1 MTDGPKRLRTSSN
14 DALLTGL
21 LEVAREER
29 PSAAALQRALIAVG
43 GAGVALTAS
52 SGSAAAATSASA
64 SGATS
69 AAAGSSVGGAAAGAS
84 GAGVSGA
91 GVSGAVVSG
100 AGVSGAGVSGA
111 VVSGGGAAGTALGTT
126 GVAAK
131 LTFGSSVVAVGK
143 WVGIGAVGIGVATQA
158 PEWTRDAMTGSSEQA
173 AAVGTATISDTRT
186 VDATAG
192 QPGLRLAPR
201 GELPSGFPSGAPSA
215 ESPADQHADPAE
227 NGVAATGGHEVARG
241 AKGSSG
247 DRAFERLPSIE
258 RSGAATGTRSVPE
271 VTTVGADEAIAAELQ
286 LVDAARSSLQGGA
299 PQTALSLL
307 DGYERTFPRRQLIV
321 EVVVLRMEAAHALGQ
336 THRAA
341 GFARRVLGMAGS
353 SPHAARAKEVLR
365 VAEQSEQRETEH

>member
-100 AGVSGAGVSGA
+100 
-111 VVSGGGAAGTALGTT
+111 GGAAGTALGTT

-173 AAVGTATISDTRT
+173 AATGAAKLSDTRS
-186 VDATAG
+186 VEATAG
-192 QPGLRLAPR
+192 PGVRLAPR

-215 ESPADQHADPAE
+215 ESPADEHADPAE

-241 AKGSSG
+241 AKGASG